1 MEIKERFLNYVSFD
15 TQSDS
20 YSHTVPST
28 SKQLKLGN
36 YLVEELKS
44 LGIENAKID
53 EFGVVYGTIPSNN
66 NHQGDVIGF
75 IAHMDTS
82 PDASGKDIHPQI
94 IKDYQGQKIILNEDK
109 ELYLD
114 PEQYPQLLQLIHHDL
129 ITTDGTTLLGAD
141 DKAGIAI
148 IMQMVEYIYNHPEF
162 KHNDIQIAFTPD
174 EEIGH
179 GSDHF
184 NVDYFNA
191 QYAYTIDG
199 GDIHIVEY
207 ENFNAFSAEV
217 KVHGRSIHPGSAK
230 NKMINSTRVAYEF
243 DSLLP
248 VHMRPESTEG
258 YEGFNHLHSIQG
270 TCEETVAEYIIRNHD
285 LQQANKQCQDFKDI
299 AKFLNKKYGYK
310 DECWI
315 SKQFKNVWCASPL
328 YDWKANDIWHAN
340 YLFSYDYNKLYD
352 LYYKAGLTVSQ
363 MRVASPF
370 NDYSKDALNLYRVID
385 TEIWCRLVGRV
396 QGANFAAIYGRTKAM
411 GYRSIALPQGH
422 TWKSYTQ
429 FLLDTLPKRLRNNY
443 IRKFN
448 TSIHFWH
455 ETGGGLDEK
464 TIRELEQNGYRIK
477 RNGVSNYTLDKKSRI
492 IFLGPIPDDTDN
504 IKSTK
509 DIPSWKRMCY
519 CILKNDHIC
528 RFMGFGLTRQQQK
541 RLDLIKKKYESIE
554 DFNYGLSESRV

>member
-1 MEIKERFLNYVSFD
+1 MEIKERFLNYVNFD

-94 IKDYQGQKIILNEDK
+94 IKDYQGQKITLNEDK

-148 IMQMVEYIYNHPEF
+148 IMQMVEHIYNHPEF

-207 ENFNAFSAEV
+207 ENFNAFSAKV

-299 AKFLNKKYGYK
+299 AEFLNKKYGYQIVEVTITESYLNMKEALK
-310 DECWI
+310 DHMFIVE
-315 SKQFKNVWCASPL
+315 Q
-328 YDWKANDIWHAN
+328 
-340 YLFSYDYNKLYD
+340 
-352 LYYKAGLTVSQ
+352 
-363 MRVASPF
+363 
-370 NDYSKDALNLYRVID
+370 AL
-385 TEIWCRLVGRV
+385 
-396 QGANFAAIYGRTKAM
+396 AAIKENGLDAYCSPIRGGTDGARLTFK
-411 GYRSIALPQGH
+411 GLPCPNLG
-422 TWKSYTQ
+422 
-429 FLLDTLPKRLRNNY
+429 
-443 IRKFN
+443 
-448 TSIHFWH
+448 
-455 ETGGGLDEK
+455 TGGFNYHGPYEYCSLTMMEK
-464 TIRELEQNGYRIK
+464 QVQIL
-477 RNGVSNYTLDKKSRI
+477 LH
-492 IFLGPIPDDTDN
+492 
-504 IKSTK
+504 
-509 DIPSWKRMCY
+509 
-519 CILKNDHIC
+519 ILKN
-528 RFMGFGLTRQQQK
+528 TASK
-541 RLDLIKKKYESIE
+541 
-554 DFNYGLSESRV
+554 

>member
-82 PDASGKDIHPQI
+82 PDASGKDIHPQM
-94 IKDYQGQKIILNEDK
+94 IKDYQGQKITLNEDK

-148 IMQMVEYIYNHPEF
+148 IMQMAEYIYNHPEF

-299 AKFLNKKYGYK
+299 AEFLNKKYGYQIIDLTITESYLNMK
-310 DECWI
+310 EAL
-315 SKQFKNVWCASPL
+315 KNHMFIVE
-328 YDWKANDIWHAN
+328 
-340 YLFSYDYNKLYD
+340 
-352 LYYKAGLTVSQ
+352 Q
-363 MRVASPF
+363 
-370 NDYSKDALNLYRVID
+370 AL
-385 TEIWCRLVGRV
+385 
-396 QGANFAAIYGRTKAM
+396 AAIKENGLEAYCSPIRGGTDGARLTFM
-411 GYRSIALPQGH
+411 GLPCPNLG
-422 TWKSYTQ
+422 
-429 FLLDTLPKRLRNNY
+429 
-443 IRKFN
+443 
-448 TSIHFWH
+448 
-455 ETGGGLDEK
+455 TGGFNYHGPYEYCSLTMMEK
-464 TIRELEQNGYRIK
+464 QVEIL
-477 RNGVSNYTLDKKSRI
+477 LH
-492 IFLGPIPDDTDN
+492 
-504 IKSTK
+504 
-509 DIPSWKRMCY
+509 
-519 CILKNDHIC
+519 ILKN
-528 RFMGFGLTRQQQK
+528 TTK
-541 RLDLIKKKYESIE
+541 
-554 DFNYGLSESRV
+554 

>member
-94 IKDYQGQKIILNEDK
+94 IKNYQGQKITLNEDK
-109 ELYLD
+109 KLYLD
-114 PEQYPQLLQLIHHDL
+114 PEQYPQLLHLIHHDL

-148 IMQMVEYIYNHPEF
+148 IMQMVEYLHTHPEF

-174 EEIGH
+174 EEIGC
-179 GSDHF
+179 GSNHF
-184 NVDYFNA
+184 DVKYFNA
-191 QYAYTIDG
+191 DYAYTIDG

-207 ENFNAFSAEV
+207 ENFNAFSA
-217 KVHGRSIHPGSAK
+217 KVNIHGRSIHPGSAK

-258 YEGFNHLHSIQG
+258 YEGFNHLHAIQG
-270 TCEETVAEYIIRNHD
+270 TCEETTMDYIIRNHD
-285 LQQANKQCQDFKDI
+285 LQQAKKQCQEFIDI
-299 AKFLNKKYGYK
+299 AEFLNKKYGYQIIEVTITESYLNMKEALK
-310 DECWI
+310 DHMFIVE
-315 SKQFKNVWCASPL
+315 Q
-328 YDWKANDIWHAN
+328 
-340 YLFSYDYNKLYD
+340 
-352 LYYKAGLTVSQ
+352 
-363 MRVASPF
+363 
-370 NDYSKDALNLYRVID
+370 AL
-385 TEIWCRLVGRV
+385 
-396 QGANFAAIYGRTKAM
+396 AAIKENGLDAYCSPIRGGTDGARLTFM
-411 GYRSIALPQGH
+411 GLPCPNLG
-422 TWKSYTQ
+422 
-429 FLLDTLPKRLRNNY
+429 
-443 IRKFN
+443 
-448 TSIHFWH
+448 
-455 ETGGGLDEK
+455 TGGFNYHGPYEYCSLTMMEK
-464 TIRELEQNGYRIK
+464 QVEIL
-477 RNGVSNYTLDKKSRI
+477 LH
-492 IFLGPIPDDTDN
+492 
-504 IKSTK
+504 
-509 DIPSWKRMCY
+509 
-519 CILKNDHIC
+519 ILKN
-528 RFMGFGLTRQQQK
+528 TTK
-541 RLDLIKKKYESIE
+541 
-554 DFNYGLSESRV
+554 

>member
-1 MEIKERFLNYVSFD
+1 MEIKERFLNYVNFD

-94 IKDYQGQKIILNEDK
+94 IKDYQGQKITLNADK

-148 IMQMVEYIYNHPEF
+148 IMRMVEYIYNHPEF

-270 TCEETVAEYIIRNHD
+270 TCEETVAEYIVRNHD

-299 AKFLNKKYGYK
+299 AEFLNKKYGYK
-310 DECWI
+310 IVEVTI
-315 SKQFKNVWCASPL
+315 TES
-328 YDWKANDIWHAN
+328 
-340 YLFSYDYNKLYD
+340 YLNMKEAL
-352 LYYKAGLTVSQ
+352 
-363 MRVASPF
+363 
-370 NDYSKDALNLYRVID
+370 KDHMFIVEQAL
-385 TEIWCRLVGRV
+385 
-396 QGANFAAIYGRTKAM
+396 AAIKENGLDAYCSPIRGGTDGARLTFK
-411 GYRSIALPQGH
+411 GLPCPNLG
-422 TWKSYTQ
+422 
-429 FLLDTLPKRLRNNY
+429 
-443 IRKFN
+443 
-448 TSIHFWH
+448 
-455 ETGGGLDEK
+455 TGGFNYHGPYEYCSLTMMEK
-464 TIRELEQNGYRIK
+464 QVQIL
-477 RNGVSNYTLDKKSRI
+477 LH
-492 IFLGPIPDDTDN
+492 
-504 IKSTK
+504 
-509 DIPSWKRMCY
+509 
-519 CILKNDHIC
+519 ILKN
-528 RFMGFGLTRQQQK
+528 TASK
-541 RLDLIKKKYESIE
+541 
-554 DFNYGLSESRV
+554 